1 MQALFSTVTLIATL
15 AVKKCTPAGPQ
26 LHLDRTPAGSHHP
39 RSAITRVI
47 QRVGLQVLVVAKQVI
62 RTLVNVKTEKID
74 VLLPTEKE
82 VWTLPVSIF
91 KPRSLRGP
99 DQADS
104 RDFTDTPEVIDKMFE
119 TDWQRLVSKVRTV
132 LSVPSMQKLLI
143 TGRRCACS

>member
-1 MQALFSTVTLIATL
+1 M
-15 AVKKCTPAGPQ
+15 
-26 LHLDRTPAGSHHP
+26 
-39 RSAITRVI
+39 
-47 QRVGLQVLVVAKQVI
+47 VAKQVI

-132 LSVPSMQKLLI
+132 LYVPWMQELLI
-143 TGRRCACS
+143 TGHRRVCSKPAVASKLCVAGTQPLACQRYFTLS